1 MKLTKKFKTIDFD
14 QVNEFGHLKRTGF
27 AGFAGIYL
35 KRCDKESKSDGEIDI
50 QVYTQL
56 VELDSRLGTTAA
68 EQLFVCVAYTQ
79 RLDLIKV

>member
-1 MKLTKKFKTIDFD
+1 MKFTKKFKTIDFD

-35 KRCDKESKSDGEIDI
+35 KRCDEESKSDDEIDI

-68 EQLFVCVAYTQ
+68 EQLCHCVFRTQ